1 MGFGPRSKRPCLFTT
16 YSTAGIGDN
25 YPGLIRCG
33 LHPVCA
39 EHFSLNSYLLVAA
52 LSDAVSWFPPPS
64 ASIRISL
71 MSPGSSL
78 IASPGS
84 VRTIS
89 TPVRIVLQYVLF
101 QASFR
106 KPRYSR
112 NYCGGRRPSIAG
124 KDLPPLPD
132 IKKEEIRL
140 QVFTHRSFYARQTR
154 LFEDHPGRNGC
165 YVNAPIKTSRLSD
178 NA

>member
-89 TPVRIVLQYVLF
+89 TPVRIVLQYVFFKLPF
-101 QASFR
+101 GSFVT
-106 KPRYSR
+106 
-112 NYCGGRRPSIAG
+112 
-124 KDLPPLPD
+124 
-132 IKKEEIRL
+132 EEIIVADAGRPL
-140 QVFTHRSFYARQTR
+140 LGRTCLHCQTSRRRKSGCKCSPIAVFTPDRPVYS
-154 LFEDHPGRNGC
+154 
-165 YVNAPIKTSRLSD
+165 KTTQVGMD
-178 NA
+178 VM